1 MKEFKC
7 HKCSV
12 YLGEMS
18 NGKFK
23 KDAVVLCGKCH
34 DMYKLLYDLKS
45 YDKGSGE
52 SSGNYDMPDF
62 MKDIFKK
69 GQ

>member
-1 MKEFKC
+1 
-7 HKCSV
+7 
-12 YLGEMS
+12 MS

-62 MKDIFKK
+62 MKDIFNKEK
-69 GQ
+69 

>member
-1 MKEFKC
+1 
-7 HKCSV
+7 
-12 YLGEMS
+12 MS

-23 KDAVVLCGKCH
+23 KDAVVLCGQCH
-34 DMYKLLYDLKS
+34 DMYKLLYDLKN

>member
-34 DMYKLLYDLKS
+34 DMYKLLYDLKN
-45 YDKGSGE
+45 YDK